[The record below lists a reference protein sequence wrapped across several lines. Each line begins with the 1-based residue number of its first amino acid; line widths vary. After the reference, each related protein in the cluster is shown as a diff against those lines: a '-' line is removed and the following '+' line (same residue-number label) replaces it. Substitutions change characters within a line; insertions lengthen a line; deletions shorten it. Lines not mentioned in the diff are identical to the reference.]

1 VRFKIDSE
9 LSKYRP
15 MITYTSVRSDSDIA
29 AAAAAADD
37 NDDDDAD
44 DDVDVNECETKAARC
59 QHGCV
64 NTVGSFQCTCPPGYR
79 LSSNRR
85 TCQGQSR
92 SC

>member
-1 VRFKIDSE
+1 
-9 LSKYRP
+9 
-15 MITYTSVRSDSDIA
+15 MITYTSIRNDGDIA
-29 AAAAAADD
+29 AAVASATDADADND
-37 NDDDDAD
+37 NDDDDD

-64 NTVGSFQCTCPPGYR
+64 KTVGSFQCTCPPGYR